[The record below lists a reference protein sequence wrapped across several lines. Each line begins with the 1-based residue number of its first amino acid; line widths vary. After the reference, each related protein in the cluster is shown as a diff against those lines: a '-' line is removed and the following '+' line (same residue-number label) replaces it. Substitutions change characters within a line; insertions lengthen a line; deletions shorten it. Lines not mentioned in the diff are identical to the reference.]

1 MAGGALFRANRPRGG
16 DWVCTSAI
24 AGALGACA
32 MPSSPISCFVSAGF
46 VGLAQGLLFR
56 HWLAWWSWTLV
67 TLIAGGAAM
76 AMAWVLAELEVD
88 RAGLLY
94 PAAWMQAVVLNA
106 AAGALIGA
114 CQAFL
119 LSNEYRGAAVW
130 PATSAMGAAL
140 FWTGAALVLLPLQD
154 HWPSGEDWRSRLVAG
169 ASMGLSWGG
178 LATVTLL
185 SLRKLKA
192 LHRNEVR

>member
-1 MAGGALFRANRPRGG
+1 MAGALFRADRPRSA
-16 DWVCTSAI
+16 DWVCASAM
-24 AGALGACA
+24 AGALGAYA
-32 MPSSPISCFVSAGF
+32 MPSSPSSCFLAAGC
-46 VGLAQGLLFR
+46 VGLAQGLLLR
-56 HWLAWWSWTLV
+56 RWLAWWSWTLV

-76 AMAWVLAELEVD
+76 AMAWVLADLEVEGS
-88 RAGLLY
+88 GLLG
-94 PAAWMQAVVLNA
+94 PDAWIQAVVLNA

-119 LSNEYRGAAVW
+119 LSHEYRGAAVW

-154 HWPSGEDWRSRLVAG
+154 QWAGEEAWRSRMVAG
-169 ASMGLSWGG
+169 AAMALSWGG
-178 LATVTLL
+178 LATFTLL

-192 LHRNEVR
+192 LHRSEVR